1 MDFQYTYYNE
11 NYIISTRSCS
21 IISSST
27 VHIAVALI
35 FHSIVVPLLVMDKI
49 VQINMNLLVQYLTD
63 ADPWGLD
70 HAIELRVQLCMVTSN
85 TGIYFWS
92 QGVSDH

>member
-1 MDFQYTYYNE
+1 
-11 NYIISTRSCS
+11 
-21 IISSST
+21 
-27 VHIAVALI
+27 
-35 FHSIVVPLLVMDKI
+35 MDKI